1 MCSLG
6 NTLSAFALLHSVFQ
20 GQICLDLG
28 LALSIKHTEFV
39 IKAEKRC
46 KAEREDEMTVVVV
59 VHPLSHVQLFST
71 PRAAAR
77 QASVSFTV
85 SRSLLRLMSIELVMW
100 SSHLILCRPLLLLPL
115 IPPSIRVFSNESA
128 LRMRWPKYWR
138 FSFSI
143 SASSD
148 YSGLISLRIDW
159 FDLLSVHVIDVN

>member
-28 LALSIKHTEFV
+28 LALSVKHTEFV
-39 IKAEKRC
+39 IKGEKRC

-85 SRSLLRLMSIELVMW
+85 SRSLLRLMSIESVRL
-100 SSHLILCRPLLLLPL
+100 PNLL
-115 IPPSIRVFSNESA
+115 
-128 LRMRWPKYWR
+128 
-138 FSFSI
+138 
-143 SASSD
+143 
-148 YSGLISLRIDW
+148 
-159 FDLLSVHVIDVN
+159 